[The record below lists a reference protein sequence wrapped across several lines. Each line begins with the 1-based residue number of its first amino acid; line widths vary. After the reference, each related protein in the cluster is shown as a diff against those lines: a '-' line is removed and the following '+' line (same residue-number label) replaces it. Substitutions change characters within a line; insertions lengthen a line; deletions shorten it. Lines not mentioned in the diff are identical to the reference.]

1 MNEHQYSPLGTVE
14 DAAELLRIG
23 RTLAYELAKRGE
35 LPGLVKVGRLYRVS
49 LPKLYEHIGL
59 DWSATHPKPETTVPS
74 EAA

>member
-1 MNEHQYSPLGTVE
+1 MNEHQQSPLGTVE

-49 LPKLYEHIGL
+49 LPRLYQHIGL
-59 DWSATHPKPETTVPS
+59 DWAASHRSPESPAPP